1 MQNFCQ
7 QVTGFCTF
15 DKSVVL
21 CGAPALDLAHSDA
34 LGHQVRSVRQ
44 HAAPCGGPVTWG
56 DDHEIIL
63 RTKVSN
69 LSHISQASTLFAIF
83 LD

>member
-21 CGAPALDLAHSDA
+21 CGAPALDLTHGDA

-44 HAAPCGGPVTWG
+44 HAATRGGPVTWESE
-56 DDHEIIL
+56 HEI
-63 RTKVSN
+63 N
-69 LSHISQASTLFAIF
+69 LGLN
-83 LD
+83 